1 MGIDVAKFDRLF
13 NPRTAAVIGDKQDL
27 GYSWLNSM
35 STFKG
40 PVYSVQIDEREIPN
54 IEAMGFQNFKSILD
68 VPGDIDF
75 VIVSVPR
82 KFAPMVL
89 QQCIEKGVG
98 GATFFTSGFAET
110 AEEEGI
116 ALQNQ
121 MQQMARDANFML
133 VGPNCMGLFIPGRGV
148 RFTTQQYSGEAGPV
162 GFIGQSGTQSMYF
175 SLLGGA
181 HGVKVSKAVSLGNAI
196 VLDVPDYLEYLG
208 QDPDTKMIGMYVEGV
223 KDGRRFFDVLKEVCR
238 RKPVVIWKGGQ
249 TSDGARAV
257 SSHTASLATEYTVWE
272 SLVRQCGAL
281 PVHSLEELVDVLKG
295 LLYITPSTGTRMGVM
310 ALTGGQAV
318 AAVDAFAKQGFTIG
332 PLSDSSYEELSGFF
346 TIIGASYRNPLDIS
360 SNLPDQTV
368 LVRILDIL
376 ERDPTVDAITTE
388 LTTSLLD
395 RREAMGEGY
404 VDNLINIL
412 ANHRDRTKK
421 PYFCTVCP
429 VDQEIAAI
437 DMRDKLLARGIPS
450 FPTFHRSANAYRKL
464 VTYNEFL
471 QDA

>member
-13 NPRTAAVIGDKQDL
+13 NPRTAAVIGDKQAL

-54 IEAMGFQNFKSILD
+54 IEAMGYQNFKSILD
-68 VPGDIDF
+68 VPGEIDF
-75 VIVSVPR
+75 AIVSVPR
-82 KFAPMVL
+82 RFAPMVL

-148 RFTTQQYSGEAGPV
+148 RFTTQQYAGEAGPV

-196 VLDVPDYLEYLG
+196 VLDVPDYLEYFG

-223 KDGRRFFDVLKEVCR
+223 KNGRRFFDVLKDVCK

-281 PVHSLEELVDVLKG
+281 SVHSLEELVDVLKG
-295 LLYITPSTGTRMGVM
+295 LLYIAPSTGKRMGIM

-332 PLSDSSYEELSGFF
+332 PLSDSSYEELSSFF

-376 ERDPTVDAITTE
+376 ERDPTIDAITTE

-412 ANHRDRTKK
+412 ANHRERTKK

-464 VTYNEFL
+464 VDYNEFL